1 MGISTMQNPSFEKL
15 ISIFVF
21 IFFSCQVFGQQS
33 LQIQIKEVTSQSK
46 SLQKLGKT
54 LLDITALKKFYETR
68 DFQPVWFQ
76 NSKLNSTA
84 LSFIEILKTPESF
97 GFTKE
102 EYFDKELENVLTKIN
117 SETVNESSLL
127 WYDLFFS
134 DLAIKFAKHLNQGRL
149 LEPELVDDDTKF
161 KKKTFDKYLL
171 LNQILSGS
179 PADLK
184 EQFAQMEPKNHVYV
198 KIKSALNELL
208 LAEKIYTWKTVTV
221 AEDFRKVGSKSPQI
235 KDLKNQ
241 MLFYGFKFGTSD
253 VLGNLVR
260 AITDG
265 VTDLTVTPQ
274 QQQEQQQ
281 QQLTDEYDADL
292 EQAIAQYH
300 LLYKT
305 GGKGITAGLLR
316 SMNNS
321 LDSRKKQINIALE
334 KARWLPDELEP
345 NHIFVNL
352 GFQEFKLFE
361 DNQVVMEMK
370 TINGQKF
377 RRTPLMRDIV
387 TVVELNPTWTVP
399 YSIAVKDKLAKLKEN
414 PDYLANHNMRLV
426 DNGTKEEI
434 DPHEVDWAAIEK
446 EDFNY
451 TIIQGSG
458 PDNALGLVKFPL
470 TNPWS
475 IYMHDTNERS
485 LFDKPQRLISSGCMR
500 LERPFDFANYL
511 LKDNANYTPDIIK
524 QIVDA
529 ALANQESITPTRIKV
544 KKSLPVYTL
553 FLTVDKSK
561 EGILRFADDFYG
573 SDTRLKSII
582 QSSFKIESKSLPEFV
597 DGQVLT
603 EKESVI
609 SFNGNIGEQQIF
621 KNIKLYKC
629 KLNKKNSCE
638 LQGVVDLNKAYKVTP
653 GDYLAVHENSM
664 SPDFI
669 KLEPQAQ
676 KKIELISVKTPDVL
690 LADSDL
696 KIYKDLSH
704 PVEQNKILKEAFY
717 FKTSPFNYS
726 QYGQNDFYITT
737 ARAKNINQRYDYS
750 MCLSAYNTLADEA
763 KELCDIYKNAS
774 SENDLE
780 ELFSFVNLSS
790 FDKLTNGQ
798 YYQMWIT
805 KPGDR
810 VKVLNKRILLSAPYA
825 GSESVLVFPGMYKII
840 SEKMNQIVNVKA
852 QD

>member
-1 MGISTMQNPSFEKL
+1 MGNSTMKKPSFEKL
-15 ISIFVF
+15 ISTFVF

-33 LQIQIKEVTSQSK
+33 LQTQIKEVTSQSK

-68 DFQPVWFQ
+68 DFQPLWFQ

-84 LSFIEILKTPESF
+84 LSFIEILKAPESF
-97 GFTKE
+97 GFVKE
-102 EYFDKELENVLTKIN
+102 EYFDKELENVLGKIN
-117 SETVNESSLL
+117 SESVNESSLL

-134 DLAIKFAKHLNQGRL
+134 DLAIKFAKHLYQGRL

-171 LNQILSGS
+171 LNQILSGN
-179 PADLK
+179 PTDLK
-184 EQFAQMEPKNHVYV
+184 EQLAQMEPKNHVYL

-208 LAEKIYTWKTVTV
+208 LAEKNYTWKTVTV
-221 AEDFRKVGSKSPQI
+221 AEEFRKVGSKSPQI

-253 VLGNLVR
+253 VLENLVR

-265 VTDLTVTPQ
+265 ATEP
-274 QQQEQQQ
+274 QQQ
-281 QQLTDEYDADL
+281 QQLSDEYDADL
-292 EQAIAQYH
+292 EKAIAQYH

-334 KARWLPDELEP
+334 KARWLPEELEA

-426 DNGTKEEI
+426 DNITKEEI
-434 DPHEVDWAAIEK
+434 DPHEVDWAAVEK

-511 LKDNANYTPDIIK
+511 LKDNANYTPEKIK
-524 QIVDA
+524 QIVDE

-561 EGILRFADDFYG
+561 DGILRFSDDFYG
-573 SDTRLKSII
+573 SDTRLKSVI
-582 QSSFKIESKSLPEFV
+582 QTSFKNESKVLPEFV
-597 DGQVLT
+597 EGQVLT
-603 EKESVI
+603 EKEAVI
-609 SFNGNIGEQQIF
+609 SFVGKIGEQQIL
-621 KNIKLYKC
+621 KNVNLYKC

-638 LQGVVDLNKAYKVTP
+638 LQGVIELNKAYKVTP

-669 KLEPQAQ
+669 KLEPQSQ
-676 KKIELISVKTPDVL
+676 KKIELISIKTPDVL

-704 PVEQNKILKEAFY
+704 PSEQNKIFKEAFY
-717 FKTSPFNYS
+717 FKTSPFNYT
-726 QYGQNDFYITT
+726 QYDQNDFYITT
-737 ARAKNINQRYDYS
+737 ARTKSINQRYDYS
-750 MCLSAYNTLADEA
+750 MCLNAYNSLSDEA

-774 SENDLE
+774 SENDLDG
-780 ELFSFVNLSS
+780 LFSFVNLSS

-840 SEKMNQIVNVKA
+840 SEKTNQIVNIKA
-852 QD
+852 ME